1 MVPGVTW
8 LLRQVGALCQFNRFA
23 WKCRTACNAEELA
36 HGGEIEKAFIFARS
50 LLVTIHCFWEKT
62 VFSWF
67 GWWTVSTALNL
78 ANTVK
83 HVLVTVKDVSFP
95 YRFSSSL
102 SERKGGLFFPVVE
115 TGLPRFWKVSNFSV
129 CVWFHKENLLV
140 GSQIHWY
147 WAANARFIFVAQFGT
162 GVNCGESYHDIKG
175 TVPVDGQRN
184 FIAFREPWFTWRS
197 TGHECRIIK
206 QEYKKTE
213 KKRQEIAAVACSSSK
228 EAMVFSI
235 LE

>member
-1 MVPGVTW
+1 M
-8 LLRQVGALCQFNRFA
+8 
-23 WKCRTACNAEELA
+23 
-36 HGGEIEKAFIFARS
+36 
-50 LLVTIHCFWEKT
+50 
-62 VFSWF
+62 
-67 GWWTVSTALNL
+67 
-78 ANTVK
+78 
-83 HVLVTVKDVSFP
+83 
-95 YRFSSSL
+95 
-102 SERKGGLFFPVVE
+102 VE
-115 TGLPRFWKVSNFSV
+115 TGHPRFWQVSNFSV

-175 TVPVDGQRN
+175 KVPVDGQRY

-206 QEYKKTE
+206 QEYKKRRN
-213 KKRQEIAAVACSSSK
+213 KRQEIAAVACSSSK

-235 LE
+235 LTRIISRWSITFLMKEIRVGLSYTIKWNLPTKTLLGISLFKHGIKYNLSWKPIEEKLFLNTEPALNSVTETV